1 MSIRKSPT
9 KRIRFRKESAMNRH
23 DSAMEQAMMELD
35 IESVANNDTLD
46 LSERKVL
53 PKQVVATGTG
63 ASTVTLPPA
72 SKFKEVPVVVIT
84 DAAASCT
91 VGGVAVGVD
100 RVSVIYSNGTS
111 YVELYT
117 TAKVSITP

>member
-9 KRIRFRKESAMNRH
+9 KRIRFRKESALNRH
-23 DSAMEQAMMELD
+23 DSAIEQAMMELD
-35 IESVANNDTLD
+35 IESVAGNGSLD

-53 PKQVVATGTG
+53 PKQIVASGTG
-63 ASTVTLPPA
+63 ASSVTLPAA
-72 SKFKEVPVVVIT
+72 SKYKEIPVVVIN
-84 DAAASCT
+84 DSDSDCT
-91 VGGVAVGVD
+91 VGGVAVNSA

-117 TAKVSITP
+117 FIKTALV